1 MEDIMFIRLFLNAG
15 LALVAVLAVSALAT
29 AEETVIEKQTVETVP
44 AVHEHVVEQHT
55 VTEEH
60 PVVEQRTVVTEH
72 PAVQQRTVVTEE
84 HPVVEQ
90 RSKTVTTTTH
100 TED

>member
-1 MEDIMFIRLFLNAG
+1 MLIRLLLNAG
-15 LALVAVLAVSALAT
+15 LALVAVLAVGALAY
-29 AEETVIEKQTVETVP
+29 AEETVIEQRTVETAPAP
-44 AVHEHVVEQHT
+44 AVHEHVVERHT

-72 PAVQQRTVVTEE
+72 PVVHERTVVTEE

-100 TED
+100 SED